1 MNHLWL
7 GIMLC
12 AIVAMAVI
20 VRPAVTL
27 RPAVSGYARR
37 KKRLFV
43 LMDLSP
49 SMEHPPTKI
58 NAANDAMRSSLAKLK
73 QKVGGQERNDVE
85 LTVIGFSDRAWPLKS
100 GPVQS
105 LEWEDVPVT
114 GAGTHIGAALR
125 EVKKE
130 FDAMEKEKGVR
141 FGQSVVVLLTD
152 GQPGDDWQTGLQ
164 EMLASEVG
172 AKCLRLGIGVGADA
186 DMNMLHEYMGFDP
199 QRLPLPATNAEEIV
213 RHIEFGT
220 TILPFLGNGGPV
232 GPPSLPQPTDPPSSD
247 DFPTLMI

>member
-1 MNHLWL
+1 MIMNVCFLVL
-7 GIMLC
+7 TVFM
-12 AIVAMAVI
+12 VA
-20 VRPAVTL
+20 AVTL

-49 SMEHPPTKI
+49 SMEVPPTKI

-73 QKVGGQERNDVE
+73 QKSLGQERSDVE
-85 LTVIGFSDRAWPLKS
+85 LSVIGFSDRAWPIKS

-105 LEWEDVPVT
+105 LEWEHVPVT
-114 GAGTHIGAALR
+114 GSGTRIGAALQ
-125 EVKKE
+125 EVAKE
-130 FDAMEKEKGVR
+130 FVAMQNQRDVR
-141 FGQSVVVLLTD
+141 YGQSVVILVTD
-152 GQPGDDWQTGLQ
+152 GQPRDDWQAELR

-172 AKCLRLGIGVGADA
+172 AKCLRLGIGVGDDA
-186 DMNMLHEYMGFDP
+186 DLNMLHEFMGLDP
-199 QRLPLPATNAEEIV
+199 LRLPLLAKNAEEIV

-220 TILPFLGNGGPV
+220 TVLPFLGRDGGLGDPL
-232 GPPSLPQPTDPPSSD
+232 LPPTDPPSAD